1 MYGHWFT
8 DYGRNFTMIRLT
20 WTYVLRSELVTILLL
35 MVLLRVCAHTYILTL
50 HTYIHT
56 CIHTYIGPTHTDAYN
71 VLSNTHIF
79 YNILLNHVYFH
90 GVNICTHSR
99 SSMHRCSYI
108 CILVCYGHFAKL
120 VSLQN
125 VQTICKKVYFAK

>member
-1 MYGHWFT
+1 MCTH
-8 DYGRNFTMIRLT
+8 I
-20 WTYVLRSELVTILLL
+20 
-35 MVLLRVCAHTYILTL
+35 HTYI
-50 HTYIHT
+50 TYIHT

-125 VQTICKKVYFAK
+125 VQTICNNKKMYFAKKRKYIETTFCTMTKNFVSLGNVKA